1 MVTAMPAT
9 AAIPGSPENRLPELD
24 QDQLRRWNRL
34 LESRIGIRVP
44 EERQS
49 FLATGLRMRMQEIG
63 CRDPQGYYD
72 LLARGKGGLAE
83 WSILVDRLTVHETSF
98 FRHEPSFALIGEQLL
113 PAFLAEAGEGDCFQ
127 AWSVG
132 CATGEEPYSLAML
145 CDAAFARAAS
155 PARFAIWATDVSLP
169 ALAQARRGRYPLR
182 RLGGIPQGYRHYLRC
197 DAQGFEVLSEVRSRV
212 CFTPQNLADLAEC
225 PWQGLDLVYCQNVL
239 IYFDRPRRA
248 EILAQLAERLRPGGV
263 LLLGPGDMPL
273 WRHPQMERIRYEGT
287 LAYRR
292 LPAVG
297 DAKGLG

>member
-1 MVTAMPAT
+1 MTAMPAT
-9 AAIPGSPENRLPELD
+9 AVTADLPEARLPELD
-24 QDQLRRWNRL
+24 EDQLRRRNRL

-44 EERQS
+44 EERRS

-72 LLARGKGGLAE
+72 LLAHGKGGLAE

-98 FRHEPSFALIGEQLL
+98 FRHEPSFALVGEQLL
-113 PAFLAEAGEGDCFQ
+113 PAFLESASEGDCFQ

-145 CDAAFARAAS
+145 CDAAFARVAS

-182 RLGGIPQGYRHYLRC
+182 RLQAIPQGYRHHLRR
-197 DAQGFEVLSEVRSRV
+197 DAQGFEVRPELRSRV
-212 CFTPQNLADLAEC
+212 CFTPQNLAEPAAC
-225 PWQGLDLVYCQNVL
+225 PWQELDLVFCQNVL

-248 EILAQLAERLRPGGV
+248 EILTQLAARLRPGGV

-273 WRHPQMERIRYEGT
+273 WRHPQMERIRDEGT

-292 LPAVG
+292 LPTAG